1 MESGAAKLRATH
13 RKKMRKKKFRMK
25 KRAENWGK
33 TPLKRFY
40 LSREKLRLWGVRG
53 WSTTNFFLT
62 ANETHFWD
70 AVISVTDVRRR
81 RRFQAPRPPATE
93 QKKKGKKKSH
103 CNVVLNGRW
112 LRCIM
117 VFVCLTFSFYPSH
130 PFVRTVNLCTVLSL
144 YTKRKHYFYL
154 ALFLHNSFFC
164 FVHTCYPLLNASS
177 GFFGGLHGLLFLLIL
192 CDKVRVLQSEWLITK
207 FDSVKFGWRGR

>member
-81 RRFQAPRPPATE
+81 RRFQAPRPPAPE
-93 QKKKGKKKSH
+93 QKKKERKKATVTSFWTAAGYAA
-103 CNVVLNGRW
+103 LW
-112 LRCIM
+112 
-117 VFVCLTFSFYPSH
+117 FSC
-130 PFVRTVNLCTVLSL
+130 VW
-144 YTKRKHYFYL
+144 
-154 ALFLHNSFFC
+154 LFLS
-164 FVHTCYPLLNASS
+164 T
-177 GFFGGLHGLLFLLIL
+177 LLIL
-192 CDKVRVLQSEWLITK
+192 SFVLWICVQYFHCTPKGNTIST
-207 FDSVKFGWRGR
+207 